1 LGNQYGHTRLRRPR
15 CGPRRYISVRATFG
29 GAIRDWLA
37 ESSKNLT
44 TIYVTHAHGDHFFG
58 LKLLLDRFQNAQ
70 AFATASNVAAMQEQI
85 KPDFIK
91 SFWEPHF
98 PGQVPSLLV
107 VPQVLEGNTLYLEG
121 EELNVSK
128 IKSTAPV

>member
-1 LGNQYGHTRLRRPR
+1 
-15 CGPRRYISVRATFG
+15 
-29 GAIRDWLA
+29 
-37 ESSKNLT
+37 
-44 TIYVTHAHGDHFFG
+44 
-58 LKLLLDRFQNAQ
+58 
-70 AFATASNVAAMQEQI
+70 MQEQI

-91 SFWEPHF
+91 SFWEPRF